1 MLVAEVGTLYHGV
14 IRAPMGEVRFYQ
26 PDPFTCSLAA
36 GILLARTSDLVVD
49 PQPGPQAGGD
59 SPLVVQPAPCVEIRT
74 ACLPATDTKMV
85 NGVLRVLDVIRDRV
99 SAAFTH
105 AVSAFHLFLRLV
117 FASGLGRRLEVVD
130 CLAPRLFSVL
140 CDTGRYFIRG
150 SSPGGAPPS
159 LNGLSS
165 CPSAP
170 LLVTLWR
177 AAVKRVRAR
186 AGGTSVDGESRGRG
200 EAGALLHALFM
211 YFAVNVRAVTGGPF
225 TASVKTL
232 LSSAGV
238 PASTVASVV
247 QEGQTWAALSRD
259 GPGKRVQEELRSHG
273 VASSVELYL
282 ATREQQTRRR
292 HADVVTAVRGVAV
305 ESGSGAGAGAGAGA
319 GGSGGDGSG
328 GSGAGAGGSGGGGSG
343 GGGSGG
349 SGAGAGGSSGAGGSG
364 GGGSGG
370 AGGSGGSG
378 ASGGRA
384 PPVDPTVALSW
395 RVFGALALRWHCMQ
409 GATKPVTLLPM
420 PHPASTVPIR
430 IGDHDVDA
438 ILSRAG
444 VPRGSH
450 QRDGT
455 DTGAPTIQDLFNVDN
470 KAVQN
475 HIARHGPLGGTFV
488 YCGGGLRLQVFKVN
502 VQPLAGSATLAGQ
515 WRGVFERAYEAPVRV
530 PVRLY
535 GKAPMPPLPPGEVA
549 MKRALLARGSPGAYL
564 QDHLDGS
571 DVKQYL
577 LRMLGDYTV
586 SDPGYGAPLVWQG
599 GAFISL
605 VRMYGFLKCAF
616 THRRKSG
623 RVLGVEAALAHCR
636 PRQYGVECYAEYAE
650 LLSEVGEVGV
660 GGGCGGGEMGLRTHP
675 CTHWNMPVRATGV
688 CVRVRECALADGP
701 AAAPCAASTLVSA
714 TPEFLTVFRAPPPPS
729 SPPSTCPRFSSSTTA
744 GPGGRR
750 RSGHVRSTTACFLR
764 SWRSWPRSR
773 RSVAPWCG
781 CAPTIACCR
790 GRGGCVCVRVGC
802 GALIIPLRLVGAKDP
817 AGARRRCW
825 AEDPAQV
832 ASANC
837 DQREHPRPPPRPLL
851 PHEQSIVVVGGNFQ
865 SAPARRGW
873 KAGTPLLRVGGP
885 GLCSCC
891 SWCS

>member
-1 MLVAEVGTLYHGV
+1 
-14 IRAPMGEVRFYQ
+14 
-26 PDPFTCSLAA
+26 
-36 GILLARTSDLVVD
+36 
-49 PQPGPQAGGD
+49 
-59 SPLVVQPAPCVEIRT
+59 
-74 ACLPATDTKMV
+74 
-85 NGVLRVLDVIRDRV
+85 
-99 SAAFTH
+99 
-105 AVSAFHLFLRLV
+105 
-117 FASGLGRRLEVVD
+117 
-130 CLAPRLFSVL
+130 
-140 CDTGRYFIRG
+140 
-150 SSPGGAPPS
+150 
-159 LNGLSS
+159 
-165 CPSAP
+165 
-170 LLVTLWR
+170 
-177 AAVKRVRAR
+177 
-186 AGGTSVDGESRGRG
+186 
-200 EAGALLHALFM
+200 
-211 YFAVNVRAVTGGPF
+211 
-225 TASVKTL
+225 
-232 LSSAGV
+232 
-238 PASTVASVV
+238 
-247 QEGQTWAALSRD
+247 
-259 GPGKRVQEELRSHG
+259 
-273 VASSVELYL
+273 
-282 ATREQQTRRR
+282 
-292 HADVVTAVRGVAV
+292 
-305 ESGSGAGAGAGAGA
+305 
-319 GGSGGDGSG
+319 
-328 GSGAGAGGSGGGGSG
+328 
-343 GGGSGG
+343 
-349 SGAGAGGSSGAGGSG
+349 
-364 GGGSGG
+364 
-370 AGGSGGSG
+370 
-378 ASGGRA
+378 
-384 PPVDPTVALSW
+384 
-395 RVFGALALRWHCMQ
+395 MQ

-660 GGGCGGGEMGLRTHP
+660 GGGVWGGEMGLRTHP

-714 TPEFLTVFRAPPPPS
+714 TPEFLTVFRAPPPPPRHAAPAHAS
-729 SPPSTCPRFSSSTTA
+729 AVLPQPGQEAGEGVGTCEARQHVFSDLGEA
-744 GPGGRR
+744 GPEAAGPWHHGA
-750 RSGHVRSTTACFLR
+750 GVLPPLR
-764 SWRSWPRSR
+764 
-773 RSVAPWCG
+773 VVG
-781 CAPTIACCR
+781 
-790 GRGGCVCVRVGC
+790 GRGGCVRVRVGC
-802 GALIIPLRLVGAKDP
+802 GALIIPLRLVGVE
-817 AGARRRCW
+817 R

-832 ASANC
+832 ASC
-837 DQREHPRPPPRPLL
+837 
-851 PHEQSIVVVGGNFQ
+851 
-865 SAPARRGW
+865 
-873 KAGTPLLRVGGP
+873 
-885 GLCSCC
+885 
-891 SWCS
+891 WCGIRTECKL

>member
-1 MLVAEVGTLYHGV
+1 MHVAEVGTLYHGV

-74 ACLPATDTKMV
+74 ACLPATGTKMV
-85 NGVLRVLDVIRDRV
+85 ARVLHVLDVIRDRV

-117 FASGLGRRLEVVD
+117 FASGLDRRLEVVD

-273 VASSVELYL
+273 VASSVQLYL

-292 HADVVTAVRGVAV
+292 HTDVVTAVRGVAV
-305 ESGSGAGAGAGAGA
+305 ES
-319 GGSGGDGSG
+319 
-328 GSGAGAGGSGGGGSG
+328 
-343 GGGSGG
+343 GSGG

-370 AGGSGGSG
+370 AGGSGGSGAGG

-430 IGDHDVDA
+430 IGDHDVGA

-444 VPRGSH
+444 SQ
-450 QRDGT
+450 QRDGGT
-455 DTGAPTIQDLFNVDN
+455 DAGAPTIQDLFNVDN

-586 SDPGYGAPLVWQG
+586 SDPGCGAPLVWQG

-660 GGGCGGGEMGLRTHP
+660 G
-675 CTHWNMPVRATGV
+675 
-688 CVRVRECALADGP
+688 
-701 AAAPCAASTLVSA
+701 
-714 TPEFLTVFRAPPPPS
+714 
-729 SPPSTCPRFSSSTTA
+729 
-744 GPGGRR
+744 
-750 RSGHVRSTTACFLR
+750 
-764 SWRSWPRSR
+764 
-773 RSVAPWCG
+773 
-781 CAPTIACCR
+781 
-790 GRGGCVCVRVGC
+790 CVCVGGGGD
-802 GALIIPLRLVGAKDP
+802 GAAD
-817 AGARRRCW
+817 
-825 AEDPAQV
+825 
-832 ASANC
+832 
-837 DQREHPRPPPRPLL
+837 
-851 PHEQSIVVVGGNFQ
+851 
-865 SAPARRGW
+865 
-873 KAGTPLLRVGGP
+873 TPGHTLDHACACP
-885 GLCSCC
+885 
-891 SWCS
+891 WCVCACA